1 MNSTITEIQTSVSGG
16 VGLITLNRAKAL
28 NALSLTMVQ
37 ALLGTL
43 RAWRDDPAVFAVAIR
58 GTNKA
63 GPPGSPDSFFG
74 SFCAGGDNR
83 FFHQAALANA
93 PALATFFTEEYTLNH
108 LIHNYPKPYIA
119 FMDGIVMGGGMGIC
133 QGPALASPTGNIG
146 SAPGKPSARQVGVV
160 RIVTERTKMAMPET
174 GIGLFPD
181 VGGGYFLSRCPG
193 NAGEYLALTGNT
205 IGGDQAVA
213 WGLADVCLPAHT
225 LPTLWAALQVQGS
238 AEALQ
243 HWITTNVIAPYVDST
258 RAIVS
263 FDADILAAFGMDSI
277 SAIVSALDAQ
287 GTEAAKAVAA
297 TLRHRSP
304 LMLHVVLEQ
313 IRRARSLS
321 LADDLRME
329 RGLVQ
334 HCFYTAHLER
344 SGASSETVEGIRALA
359 IDKDFKP
366 AWNPARIEDVTPQ
379 MVTPFFVSPWSA
391 DAHPLRNLA

>member
-74 SFCAGGDNR
+74 SFCAGGDIR